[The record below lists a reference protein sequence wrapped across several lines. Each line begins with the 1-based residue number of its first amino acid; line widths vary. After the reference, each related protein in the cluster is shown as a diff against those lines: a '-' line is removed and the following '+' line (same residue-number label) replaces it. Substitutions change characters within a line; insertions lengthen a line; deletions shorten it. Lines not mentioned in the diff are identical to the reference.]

1 MILAMPISSDDG
13 DEGEDR
19 DGDRDV
25 DRRVSSVQKQAITTS
40 GKIVSLNHRSWSVGE
55 KACRRDASSRKLAGV
70 VSHAMDAS
78 MGLGGIG

>member
-1 MILAMPISSDDG
+1 MPISSDDG
-13 DEGEDR
+13 DEGE
-19 DGDRDV
+19 DRDV

-40 GKIVSLNHRSWSVGE
+40 GKIVSLNRRSWSVGD

-70 VSHAMDAS
+70 VVSHAMDAS